1 MIQRIQSVWLLLAA
15 LLMGLMFRMP
25 IYKGVLATGEEKK
38 LLVGQNYLLFIV
50 AGVLVVF
57 PLVTLSLF
65 KNRKSQKSL
74 ILLSILINLVF
85 IGLIWMEVSDFT
97 TSHTFTSSVYQIAS
111 VIPIICVVLLFLAFG
126 AIRKD
131 EKMIR
136 EAERLR

>member
-1 MIQRIQSVWLLLAA
+1 
-15 LLMGLMFRMP
+15 
-25 IYKGVLATGEEKK
+25 
-38 LLVGQNYLLFIV
+38 LVGQNYLLFIV